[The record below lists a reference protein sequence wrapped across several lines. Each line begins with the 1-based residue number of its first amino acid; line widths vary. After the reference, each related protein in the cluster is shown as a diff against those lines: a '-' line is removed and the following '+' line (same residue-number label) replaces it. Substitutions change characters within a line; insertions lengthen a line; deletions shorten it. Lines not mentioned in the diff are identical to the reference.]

1 MSDDKDRTGIRQL
14 TEYEEDWARDYWYS
28 EHHRFEYS
36 EYSEVL
42 CDIDPLSYHSMG
54 LAVPGTFI
62 EKCKFSF
69 VTVLGEC
76 RQAQETENCQSFS
89 DAYTEFAERRFR

>member
-1 MSDDKDRTGIRQL
+1 MYFPAFLSDMGDRERTGIHQL
-14 TEYEEDWARDYWYS
+14 LEYDEDLARDYWYS

-42 CDIDPLSYHSMG
+42 CEMDPLSYHSMG

-62 EKCKFSF
+62 EKCELMFYDSF
-69 VTVLGEC
+69 
-76 RQAQETENCQSFS
+76 
-89 DAYTEFAERRFR
+89 

>member
-1 MSDDKDRTGIRQL
+1 MSDDKERTGIRQL
-14 TEYEEDWARDYWYS
+14 TELEEDWARDYWYS

-42 CDIDPLSYHSMG
+42 CDVDPLSYHSMG

-62 EKCKFSF
+62 EKCEY
-69 VTVLGEC
+69 LLC
-76 RQAQETENCQSFS
+76 IP
-89 DAYTEFAERRFR
+89 YLP